1 MPAIHHSLDPGETL
15 GELMFGIIMVLTF
28 TMGARLL
35 TDELTAR
42 ELVIAALGCNIAW
55 GIIDAVL
62 FLLGTLYYRSQ
73 RLRLFRTLREARSD
87 TEALKTIEEAFGLED
102 RPFVVRPAD
111 RGQFYQSI
119 LLLTAQAVPARVA
132 LTPQDY
138 VNAFVIFV
146 LVSATAVPGVIPFFV
161 FKDVHVA
168 LRISNFVLI
177 LLLFIVGYR
186 WAQYT
191 DAVPWQVGL
200 GVTLLG
206 VSMVCVAIAL
216 GG

>member
-1 MPAIHHSLDPGETL
+1 MESSENLKRPHS
-15 GELMFGIIMVLTF
+15 F
-28 TMGARLL
+28 
-35 TDELTAR
+35 
-42 ELVIAALGCNIAW
+42 
-55 GIIDAVL
+55 
-62 FLLGTLYYRSQ
+62 YRKS
-73 RLRLFRTLREARSD
+73 RPH
-87 TEALKTIEEAFGLED
+87 D
-102 RPFVVRPAD
+102 RPCR
-111 RGQFYQSI
+111 S
-119 LLLTAQAVPARVA
+119 PARVA